1 MTTKSFDVLIVG
13 SGAAG
18 CVVASYLAENSR
30 ASIAVIEA
38 GGKDS
43 DPLIHIPA
51 GFGTILAKDK
61 HVWTDSTV
69 AQHGTERR
77 FRSGKVLGGGTSVN
91 AMAYVRGQKRDFD
104 AWDEA
109 TAGDGDWNHASM
121 WRAFIEQEKN
131 DTFHDEHHG
140 TQGNLAVQLPKGST
154 N

>member
-61 HVWTDSTV
+61 HVWTHSTV

-131 DTFHDEHHG
+131 DTFDDEHHG
-140 TQGNLAVQLPKGST
+140 I
-154 N
+154 